1 LTVLYADTSALV
13 RAYLVDEPEHAVLRV
28 LLLDGDSSVITSEIA
43 RVEFARAVAAAERA
57 GRLRSSET
65 YVARFDED
73 CGAHGRIGLVELQP
87 GRRVLA
93 IAHTLVQRHRLGAL
107 DALHLAVA
115 LEEPEPD
122 LAFVTRDA
130 DQAFVARELGLTVL

>member
-13 RAYLVDEPEHAVLRV
+13 RAYLVDESDHAALRA
-28 LLLDGDSSVITSEIA
+28 LLLEGDSTVISSEIA

-57 GRLRSSET
+57 GRLRSADT
-65 YVARFDED
+65 YVARFDDD
-73 CGAHGRIGLVELQP
+73 CSRSRRVGLVELEP
-87 GRRVLA
+87 GRVLPL
-93 IAHTLVQRHRLGAL
+93 AHTLVQRHRLATL

-115 LEEPEPD
+115 IQEPEPD

-130 DQAFVARELGLTVL
+130 DQALAARELGLTVL